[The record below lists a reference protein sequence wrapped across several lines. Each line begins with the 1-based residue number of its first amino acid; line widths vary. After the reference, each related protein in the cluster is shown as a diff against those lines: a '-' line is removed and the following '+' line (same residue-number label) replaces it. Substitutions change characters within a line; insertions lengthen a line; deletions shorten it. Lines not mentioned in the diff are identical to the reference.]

1 MSGGPH
7 DASAG
12 AAPHA
17 GAPDDAAPAG
27 QDAPFR
33 KTLVRVLLVQVV
45 ALILLW
51 LLQATYHG

>member
-1 MSGGPH
+1 MSGGH
-7 DASAG
+7 NGDAARNGG
-12 AAPHA
+12 AAA
-17 GAPDDAAPAG
+17 SAG

-33 KTLVRVLLVQVV
+33 KTLLLVLLVQAV